1 MSEPTLSSQLGV
13 FLSRLS
19 FNDLSE
25 SQIEKLKIYF
35 LDWLGSAIA
44 GQSGEPV
51 RIILEVIRDL
61 GGRPES
67 TIIADQSY
75 GNCLLAALANGASSH
90 MVEMD
95 DLHRESI
102 LHPATAIIP
111 AVLALAERQ
120 KASGADL
127 LLAIAVGY
135 EAAIR
140 IAIGAGPSHYRFWH
154 TTATC
159 GTFGAAAGAS
169 RLLGLNAE
177 QTVSAYGSAGTQAGG
192 LWEFL
197 TNNAMSKQLHPGKA
211 ALNGLLSALLAQRG
225 FTGARKILE
234 GEKGFFKA
242 TSGDVDPAKCLA
254 DLGKTFFFERNSLK
268 YHASCGHTH
277 SAIDATLQATGGVVL
292 DADSVETVTVAVY
305 QGALDLLAGVEPTN
319 PYLAK
324 FNLPF
329 CIASALMFGH
339 AELADFSTERIR
351 DPRIARMMQK
361 IELRSD
367 PELTTMY
374 PRKWPARVEIVKQNG
389 ERLTGPRALA
399 LALGIGGVLLILR
412 PGVGIVQPA
421 SVAALL
427 GAMAFAVSYVLTK
440 RLTVTDSPLAIL
452 FFMALMQLPL
462 GLAGALMQWRE
473 VTLGHVPWLVI
484 VGIAALSA
492 HYCLARALSLAD
504 VGVVVPIDFPDRPPE
519 RAKLSGQGLEAES
532 ALDRGQALQFVVV
545 DDGDQVVQV
554 VVGSEHQGLPVAARV
569 HLPVAQEDERAPV
582 RTEAPRRQ
590 RLAHAERQAVAE

>member
-1 MSEPTLSSQLGV
+1 MSEATLSSQLGV

-19 FNDLSE
+19 FDDLSE
-25 SQIEKLKIYF
+25 SQIGRLKIYF

-51 RIILEVIRDL
+51 RIILEVVRDL
-61 GGRPES
+61 GGRLES
-67 TIIADQSY
+67 TIIADQSR

-140 IAIGAGPSHYRFWH
+140 IAVGAGPSHYRFWH

-177 QTVSAYGSAGTQAGG
+177 QTISAYGSAGTQAGG

-211 ALNGLLSALLAQRG
+211 ALNGLLSALLAQKG

-254 DLGKTFFFERNSLK
+254 GLGKTFFFERNSLK

-277 SAIDATLQATGGVVL
+277 SAIDATLQATGGAVL
-292 DADSVETVTVAVY
+292 DADGVETVTVAIY
-305 QGALDLLAGVEPTN
+305 QGALDLLAAVEPKN

-329 CIASALMFGH
+329 CIASALLFGH

-351 DPRIARMMQK
+351 DPRVVRMMQK
-361 IELRSD
+361 IELRAD
-367 PELTTMY
+367 PGLTAMY
-374 PRKWPARVEIVKQNG
+374 PRQWPARVEIVKQNG
-389 ERLTGPRALA
+389 ERLTGSVTCPKGDPENPLSEAEVVAKFKSLTR
-399 LALGIGGVLLILR
+399 GLI
-412 PGVGIVQPA
+412 A
-421 SVAALL
+421 DEWA
-427 GAMAFAVSYVLTK
+427 
-440 RLTVTDSPLAIL
+440 D
-452 FFMALMQLPL
+452 
-462 GLAGALMQWRE
+462 
-473 VTLGHVPWLVI
+473 TL
-484 VGIAALSA
+484 
-492 HYCLARALSLAD
+492 CERALSLDRLSD
-504 VGVVVPIDFPDRPPE
+504 VSTFFNR
-519 RAKLSGQGLEAES
+519 
-532 ALDRGQALQFVVV
+532 
-545 DDGDQVVQV
+545 
-554 VVGSEHQGLPVAARV
+554 
-569 HLPVAQEDERAPV
+569 
-582 RTEAPRRQ
+582 
-590 RLAHAERQAVAE
+590 